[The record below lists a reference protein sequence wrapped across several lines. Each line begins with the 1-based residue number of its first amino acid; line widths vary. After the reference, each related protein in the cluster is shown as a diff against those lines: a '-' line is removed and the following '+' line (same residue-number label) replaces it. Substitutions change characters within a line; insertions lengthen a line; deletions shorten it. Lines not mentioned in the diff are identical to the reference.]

1 MVLNGIFDPGE
12 FHQFPIH
19 VAHALELLSKFSS
32 HIAYLSFKLAFFLLC
47 SVADKS
53 AYRKGCRKGC
63 LSDIPSYWR
72 SPHWELGSYDYHVTV
87 FPTLLFVVPLMFIV

>member
-32 HIAYLSFKLAFFLLC
+32 HIAYLSFKLAFFFYCALWQTSLPIGRDVGRDV
-47 SVADKS
+47 SVTS
-53 AYRKGCRKGC
+53 LPTEGRHTGNWVPMITMS
-63 LSDIPSYWR
+63 LSFLPYSLWSR
-72 SPHWELGSYDYHVTV
+72 
-87 FPTLLFVVPLMFIV
+87 